1 MTIAALLRAAGYG
14 YRASRIQ
21 GRREVY
27 RIADGAIMGQMTAA
41 EAVTFLE
48 GGQ

>member
-1 MTIAALLRAAGYG
+1 MTLAELLTAAGYG
-14 YRASRIQ
+14 YRASRIY

-41 EAVTFLE
+41 GAVAFLE
-48 GGQ
+48 GLE